1 MYYIER
7 NTITD
12 AMFLTGSVAEPSAS
26 ETEWVSGA
34 AITKGDERIRSSLH
48 RVFKAAADITA
59 GSNIVAPES
68 APTLWA
74 DMRPTDRYRVFGPIA
89 RADNKLVYQNQPLS
103 MTSGNIE
110 YRLAERYANAVALFG
125 LKGATWR
132 VKVYDK
138 PVASGGVLQDERSG
152 SIKQPARG
160 FWDYGYGQR
169 FQRDRILVTGLP
181 IFPNAE
187 IRISVEGS
195 GSQVRAL
202 SQCEVGKL
210 RFLPGDWGGVLAGL
224 RRMPKV
230 FSVSKQ
236 EDNGSTSVLIYGNTY
251 DMSGKVVLAGGQE
264 DNALIQLRNL
274 LGRGAAFAPTLA
286 PTFAQSLVFGLLES
300 ADVER
305 PGLNLSEASVQIRG
319 LPT

>member
-34 AITKGDERIRSSLH
+34 AITKGQERIRSSLH
-48 RVFKAAADITA
+48 RVFKAAADIASST
-59 GSNIVAPES
+59 VPPEE
-68 APTLWA
+68 APTVWQ

-103 MTSGNIE
+103 MTTGDIE
-110 YRLAERYANAVALFG
+110 YRLAQRYANAVALFG

-138 PVASGGVLQDERSG
+138 PVADGGVLQDERSG

-160 FWDYGYGQR
+160 YWDYGYGQR

-181 IFPNAE
+181 IYSNAE
-187 IRISVEGS
+187 IRVSVEGS

-224 RRMPKV
+224 RRTPKV

-251 DMSGKVVLAGGQE
+251 DMSGKVVLSGGQE
-264 DNALIQLRNL
+264 DNTLIQLRNL